1 MFFDLPVKRADID
14 VSLETR
20 NPAHVDDIIARLK
33 EAGFPT
39 RRLSS
44 HSTEG

>member
-20 NPAHVDDIIARLK
+20 NPAHVGEIIAQLEK
-33 EAGFPT
+33 AGFPT